1 MNNKLIGVISSLIV
15 AGMLL
20 LSLWTWR
27 HLPDTQLIPVHYGL
41 DGTPDRYGSKFEGLF
56 LTPLIAAGL
65 ILLFAVIPQID
76 PRAQNLSRSEKAYA
90 ATWLTTI
97 AFLASIHVATVMQA
111 LGWHVNVGSVV
122 SVGVSI
128 LLIIIGN
135 YLGKV
140 RSNFF
145 FGIRTPWTLSSE
157 RSWNQTH
164 RLGGRLMFLLGIG
177 CILAAMF
184 EANILF
190 FVLVLGGMSGISILL
205 VIYSYLLWKDDPEKH
220 SIDR

>member
-27 HLPDTQLIPVHYGL
+27 YLPDTQLIPVHYGL
-41 DGTPDRYGSKFEGLF
+41 DGTPNRYGSKFEGLF

-76 PRAQNLSRSEKAYA
+76 PRTQNLSRSEKAYA

-122 SVGVSI
+122 SVGVSV

-140 RSNFF
+140 LSNFF